1 MRNRA
6 LRKAIIL
13 SGYENVADGLVK
25 ITGKSKSYMEKCLCG
40 KKSFQP
46 HEISLILSELN
57 RPVEDVHILFPTLGI
72 ASKDKIDEE
81 KIIFNY
87 LKTHTFDELLG
98 ILKVAPKVHVRRG
111 V

>member
-6 LRKAIIL
+6 LRKAITL
-13 SGYENVADGLVK
+13 AGYENIADGLVK

-72 ASKDKIDEE
+72 ASKDRVDEE
-81 KIIFNY
+81 KAIINY
-87 LKTHTFDELLG
+87 LRTHTFEELIG
-98 ILKVAPKVHVRRG
+98 IMKATSKAQVRRG